1 MAQPLYIKPEIR
13 PNLGISI
20 FTVPKAFLGNIGI
33 IQHNAI
39 TSWTLLKPKPEI
51 ILFGDEIGTA
61 AIAQDLGLN
70 HVPDIECN
78 SYGTPLLDSVFAQVQ
93 EQATHDIITYI
104 NADIILLKD
113 FPQAIEQVCQHLETF
128 LITGRRWN
136 LDLSKSIE
144 FQSPT
149 WEDTMCQQVN
159 QTGCLGADDA
169 KDYFIFPKN
178 LFPTIP
184 KFAVGRGYWDT
195 WMVTTAA
202 MRGYPIVDASEVVMA
217 VHQNHSYGHLIGGK
231 NEAHMGK
238 EAQQNKTIG
247 NVQGQGTIADST
259 WQLKPWHDHDSPR
272 VSVIIIRRLSDVGNR
287 EQQGTGNRE
296 QGTGNSGQEFR
307 ETVSKNYFGKR
318 SIFVQN
324 NSAIVNRAVESV
336 LAQNYSDYEIIVV
349 DGAGNQ
355 GVGSREQGVGS
366 REGSPLAPLNKGG
379 IVIKGGYLAGWEQ
392 GTGNREQGTGSREQG
407 SPLTPLN
414 KGGTGSRNL
423 NKGGIVIKG
432 GCVRVAW
439 PTANRKWGALCDRGL
454 EMAQGEFV
462 IFLDSD
468 SVLLPDALEKQ
479 VAAFDRESSTLD
491 LLLSG
496 WQVVEG
502 EKITQVTPWQDLPD
516 LEDLHIWK
524 LEKLWQPLRQ
534 SNSMFRRS
542 RLDLVGGFNT
552 KLNQD
557 AAMVEVILN
566 LVFLRGSRALWL
578 PEATCRYFG
587 QRNTIPEQSSPVA
600 EDIKEVIDSIFKQPT
615 VKGWMQKLKARAY
628 PKGVGSRE

>member
-1 MAQPLYIKPEIR
+1 MAQLLYIKPEIQ
-13 PNLGISI
+13 PTLGISI
-20 FTVPKAFLGNIGI
+20 FTVPKPFIGMIGI

-61 AIAQDLGLN
+61 SIAEELGVN

-93 EQATHDIITYI
+93 EQATYDIITYI

-113 FPQAIEQVCQHLETF
+113 FTQAIEQVCQQLNTF
-128 LITGRRWN
+128 LIIGRRWN
-136 LDLSKSIE
+136 LDLSNPIE

-149 WEDTMCQQVN
+149 WEDTLSQQVY
-159 QTGCLGADDA
+159 QTGCLGAHDA
-169 KDYFIFPKN
+169 KDYFIFPKY
-178 LFPTIP
+178 LFRSIP

-217 VHQNHSYGHLIGGK
+217 VHQNHTYAHLMGGK

-247 NVQGQGTIADST
+247 NVQAQGTIADST
-259 WQLKPWHDHDSPR
+259 WQLKPWHDQDSPR
-272 VSVIIIRRLSDVGNR
+272 VSVIIIVQDLRICPLNPPNLDLPNLGDFEIIPPRIGGLGGRNQLNR
-287 EQQGTGNRE
+287 VSPVV
-296 QGTGNSGQEFR
+296 NS
-307 ETVSKNYFGKR
+307 T
-318 SIFVQN
+318 
-324 NSAIVNRAVESV
+324 SALVNRALESV
-336 LAQNYSDYEIIVV
+336 VAQNYSDYEIIVV
-349 DGAGNQ
+349 DRAVNQ
-355 GVGSREQGVGS
+355 GVGSR
-366 REGSPLAPLNKGG
+366 
-379 IVIKGGYLAGWEQ
+379 EQ
-392 GTGNREQGTGSREQG
+392 GTGNREQGTGSRQG

-423 NKGGIVIKG
+423 NKGGTGSRNLNKGGIVIKEGYLAGWDG

-462 IFLDSD
+462 TFLDSD

-496 WQVVEG
+496 WQLVEG
-502 EKITQVTPWQDLPD
+502 DKITEVTPWQDLPD

-534 SNSMFRRS
+534 SNIMFRRS

-552 KLNQD
+552 ELNQE
-557 AAMVEVILN
+557 AAMVEIVLN

-578 PEATCRYFG
+578 PEATCSYFG
-587 QRNTIPEQSSPVA
+587 QSNTIPEQSSPVA
-600 EDIKEVIDSIFKQPT
+600 EDMKEVIDSIFKQPA

-628 PKGVGSRE
+628 RFE

>member
-1 MAQPLYIKPEIR
+1 MAQLLYIKPEIQ
-13 PNLGISI
+13 PTLGISI
-20 FTVPKAFLGNIGI
+20 FTVPKPFLGMIGI

-61 AIAQDLGLN
+61 SIAEELGVN

-93 EQATHDIITYI
+93 EQATYDIITYI

-113 FPQAIEQVCQHLETF
+113 FTQAIEQVCQHLDTF

-136 LDLSKSIE
+136 LDLSNPIE

-149 WEDTMCQQVN
+149 WQDTLCQQVD
-159 QTGCLGADDA
+159 QTGCLGPHDA
-169 KDYFIFPKN
+169 KDYFIFPKD
-178 LFPTIP
+178 LFRTIP

-195 WMVTTAA
+195 WMVTTAG

-217 VHQNHSYGHLIGGK
+217 VHQNHTYAHLMGGK

-238 EAQQNKTIG
+238 EAQRNKTIG
-247 NVQGQGTIADST
+247 NVQGQGTIAEST
-259 WQLKPWHDHDSPR
+259 WQLKPWHHQDSPR
-272 VSVIIIRRLSDVGNR
+272 VSVIII
-287 EQQGTGNRE
+287 
-296 QGTGNSGQEFR
+296 GQS
-307 ETVSKNYFGKR
+307 T
-318 SIFVQN
+318 
-324 NSAIVNRAVESV
+324 SARVKRAVDSV
-336 LAQNYSDYEIIVV
+336 QAQNYSDYEIIVV

-355 GVGSREQGVGS
+355 GAGSREQGVGS
-366 REGSPLAPLNKGG
+366 REQGIGSREQGAPLAPLNKGG
-379 IVIKGGYLAGWEQ
+379 TVNQG
-392 GTGNREQGTGSREQG
+392 GTGTSEQG

-414 KGGTGSRNL
+414 KGG
-423 NKGGIVIKG
+423 IVIKEGYLAGWDG
-432 GCVRVAW
+432 GCD
-439 PTANRKWGALCDRGL
+439 RKWGALCDRGL

-462 IFLDSD
+462 TFLDSD

-496 WQVVEG
+496 WQLVEG
-502 EKITQVTPWQDLPD
+502 DKITQVTPWQDLPD

-552 KLNQD
+552 ELNQD

-587 QRNTIPEQSSPVA
+587 QSNTIEEQFIPVA
-600 EDIKEVIDSIFKQPT
+600 EDMKEVIDSIFKQPT

>member
-1 MAQPLYIKPEIR
+1 MAEPLYIKPEI
-13 PNLGISI
+13 PATLGISI
-20 FTVPKAFLGNIGI
+20 FTVPKPFLGKIGI

-61 AIAQDLGLN
+61 AIAQELGVN

-93 EQATHDIITYI
+93 EQATYDIITYI

-113 FPQAIEQVCQHLETF
+113 FTQAIQQVCQHLDTF

-136 LDLSKSIE
+136 LDLSNPIE

-149 WEDTMCQQVN
+149 WEESLCQQVY
-159 QTGCLGADDA
+159 QTGCLGAHDA
-169 KDYFIFPKN
+169 KDYFIFPKY

-202 MRGYPIVDASEVVMA
+202 MKGYPIVDASEVVMA
-217 VHQNHSYGHLIGGK
+217 VHQNHSYGHLMGGK

-259 WQLKPWHDHDSPR
+259 RQLKPWHDHDSPR
-272 VSVIIIRRLSDVGNR
+272 VSVIIIV
-287 EQQGTGNRE
+287 
-296 QGTGNSGQEFR
+296 
-307 ETVSKNYFGKR
+307 
-318 SIFVQN
+318 N
-324 NSAIVNRAVESV
+324 NTSALVKRAVDSV

-349 DGAGNQ
+349 DGAGNRSPLAPLNKGGMRAAGNREQ
-355 GVGSREQGVGS
+355 GVGSREQGVGSREQGTGNREQGTGNREQGTGNREQGVGS

-379 IVIKGGYLAGWEQ
+379 
-392 GTGNREQGTGSREQG
+392 TGI
-407 SPLTPLN
+407 N

-432 GCVRVAW
+432 R
-439 PTANRKWGALCDRGL
+439 CDRAL

-462 IFLDSD
+462 TFVDSD
-468 SVLLPDALEKQ
+468 SVLLPDALEKL

-496 WQVVEG
+496 WQLVEG
-502 EKITQVTPWQDLPD
+502 DKITQVTPWQDLPD

-524 LEKLWQPLRQ
+524 LGKLWQPLRQ

-542 RLDLVGGFNT
+542 RLDLVGGFNRE
-552 KLNQD
+552 LNQE
-557 AAMVEVILN
+557 AAMVEVIIN

-578 PEATCRYFG
+578 PEATCSYFG
-587 QRNTIPEQSSPVA
+587 QSNTIPEESSSVA
-600 EDIKEVIDSIFKQPT
+600 EDMKEVIDSIFKQPT
-615 VKGWMQKLKARAY
+615 VKGWMLKLKARAY
-628 PKGVGSRE
+628 PKGVGSRESGIGNRESGVGSRESG

>member
-1 MAQPLYIKPEIR
+1 MAQPLYIKPDIR
-13 PNLGISI
+13 STLGISI
-20 FTVPKAFLGNIGI
+20 FTIPKPFLGNIGI

-78 SYGTPLLDSVFAQVQ
+78 TDGTPLLDSVFAQVQ
-93 EQATHDIITYI
+93 EQAIHDIITYI
-104 NADIILLKD
+104 NADILLLKD
-113 FPQAIEQVCQHLETF
+113 FTQAIEQVCQHLDTF

-136 LDLSKSIE
+136 LDLSKPIE

-149 WEDTMCQQVN
+149 WEESLCQQVD
-159 QTGCLGADDA
+159 QTGCLGAHDA

-202 MRGYPIVDASEVVMA
+202 MKGYPIVDASEVVMA

-259 WQLKPWHDHDSPR
+259 WQLKPWRNNYSPR

-349 DGAGNQ
+349 DGAGNK
-355 GVGSREQGVGS
+355 GVGSREQGAGSRQQGVGS
-366 REGSPLAPLNKGG
+366 RQQGVGSRQGSPLA
-379 IVIKGGYLAGWEQ
+379 
-392 GTGNREQGTGSREQG
+392 
-407 SPLTPLN
+407 PLN

-423 NKGGIVIKG
+423 SKGGIVIKG

-462 IFLDSD
+462 TFLDSD

-496 WQVVEG
+496 WQLVEG
-502 EKITQVTPWQDLPD
+502 DKITQVTPWQDLPD

-534 SNSMFRRS
+534 SNIMFRRS
-542 RLDLVGGFNT
+542 RLDLVGGFNRE
-552 KLNQD
+552 LNQE
-557 AAMVEVILN
+557 AAIVEVIIN

-587 QRNTIPEQSSPVA
+587 QGNTIEKQSSPVA
-600 EDIKEVIDSIFKQPT
+600 EDMKEVIDSIFKQPT

>member
-1 MAQPLYIKPEIR
+1 MAQPLYIKPEI
-13 PNLGISI
+13 PATLGISI
-20 FTVPKAFLGNIGI
+20 FTVPKPFLGKIGI

-39 TSWTLLKPKPEI
+39 TSWTLLKPKPQI
-51 ILFGDEIGTA
+51 ILFGDEIGTY
-61 AIAQDLGLN
+61 AIAQELGLD

-93 EQATHDIITYI
+93 EQATYDIITYI

-113 FPQAIEQVCQHLETF
+113 FSQAIQQVYQHLDTF

-136 LDLSKSIE
+136 LDLSNPIE
-144 FQSPT
+144 FQSPN
-149 WEDTMCQQVN
+149 WEDTLCQQVN
-159 QTGCLGADDA
+159 QTGCLGAHDA

-202 MRGYPIVDASEVVMA
+202 MKGYPIVDASEVVMA
-217 VHQNHSYGHLIGGK
+217 VHQNHSYGHLMGGK

-247 NVQGQGTIADST
+247 NVQAQGTIADST
-259 WQLKPWHDHDSPR
+259 WQLKPWHHHDSPR
-272 VSVIIIRRLSDVGNR
+272 VSVIIIRRLSDV
-287 EQQGTGNRE
+287 GNRE

-318 SIFVQN
+318 SIILQN
-324 NSAIVNRAVESV
+324 NSAIVERAVESV

-349 DGAGNQ
+349 DGAGN
-355 GVGSREQGVGS
+355 R
-366 REGSPLAPLNKGG
+366 SPLAPLNKGG
-379 IVIKGGYLAGWEQ
+379 IVNQ
-392 GTGNREQGTGSREQG
+392 GGNRYYQKRYKSVSVGECDR
-407 SPLTPLN
+407 
-414 KGGTGSRNL
+414 
-423 NKGGIVIKG
+423 
-432 GCVRVAW
+432 
-439 PTANRKWGALCDRGL
+439 PTATLRERGL

-462 IFLDSD
+462 TFLDSD

-496 WQVVEG
+496 WQLVEG
-502 EKITQVTPWQDLPD
+502 DKITHVTPWQDLPD

-524 LEKLWQPLRQ
+524 LGKLWQPLRQ

-552 KLNQD
+552 DLNQD
-557 AAMVEVILN
+557 AAMVEIILN

-578 PEATCRYFG
+578 PEATCSYSG
-587 QRNTIPEQSSPVA
+587 QSNTIEKQSTPVA
-600 EDIKEVIDSIFKQPT
+600 EDMKEVIDSIFKQPT

>member
-1 MAQPLYIKPEIR
+1 EE
-13 PNLGISI
+13 LG
-20 FTVPKAFLGNIGI
+20 V
-33 IQHNAI
+33 
-39 TSWTLLKPKPEI
+39 
-51 ILFGDEIGTA
+51 
-61 AIAQDLGLN
+61 N

-93 EQATHDIITYI
+93 EQATYDIITYI
-104 NADIILLKD
+104 NADILLLKD
-113 FPQAIEQVCQHLETF
+113 FPQAIEQVCQHLDTF

-136 LDLSKSIE
+136 LDLSNPIE

-149 WEDTMCQQVN
+149 WEDTLSQQVN
-159 QTGCLGADDA
+159 QSGCLGAHDA

-178 LFPTIP
+178 LFPSIP

-202 MRGYPIVDASEVVMA
+202 MKGYPIVDASEVVMA
-217 VHQNHSYGHLIGGK
+217 VHQNHSYGHLMGGK

-247 NVQGQGTIADST
+247 NVQAQGTIADST
-259 WQLKPWHDHDSPR
+259 RQLKPWHDHDSPR

-287 EQQGTGNRE
+287 EQ
-296 QGTGNSGQEFR
+296 GTGNSGQEFR
-307 ETVSKNYFGKR
+307 ERVSKNYFGKR
-318 SIFVQN
+318 SIVGKN
-324 NSAIVNRAVESV
+324 NSAIVERAVDSV

-355 GVGSREQGVGS
+355 GTENREQEVGSREQGVGS
-366 REGSPLAPLNKGG
+366 REQGVGSRQRSPLAPLNKGG
-379 IVIKGGYLAGWEQ
+379 
-392 GTGNREQGTGSREQG
+392 TGI
-407 SPLTPLN
+407 N

-423 NKGGIVIKG
+423 SKGGIVIKG

-552 KLNQD
+552 ELNQD
-557 AAMVEVILN
+557 AAMVEIILN

-578 PEATCRYFG
+578 PEATCSYFG
-587 QRNTIPEQSSPVA
+587 QRNTIPEQFIPVA
-600 EDIKEVIDSIFKQPT
+600 EDMKEVIDSIFKQPT

-628 PKGVGSRE
+628 RFE

>member
-13 PNLGISI
+13 PTLGISI
-20 FTVPKAFLGNIGI
+20 FTVPKPFLGKIGI

-51 ILFGDEIGTA
+51 ILFGNEIGTA

-78 SYGTPLLDSVFAQVQ
+78 TDGTPLLDSVFAQVQ
-93 EQATHDIITYI
+93 EQATYDIITYI

-113 FPQAIEQVCQHLETF
+113 FPQAIQQVCQHLDTF

-136 LDLSKSIE
+136 LDLSNPIE

-149 WEDTMCQQVN
+149 WEDTLGQQVY
-159 QTGCLGADDA
+159 QTGCLGAHDA

-202 MRGYPIVDASEVVMA
+202 MRGYPIVDASQVVMA
-217 VHQNHSYGHLIGGK
+217 VHQNHTYAHLQGGK

-247 NVQGQGTIADST
+247 NVQAQGTIADST
-259 WQLKPWHDHDSPR
+259 WQLKPWRNQYSPR
-272 VSVIIIRRLSDVGNR
+272 VSVIIIRLLSEEGIS
-287 EQQGTGNRE
+287 EQGTGNRE

-307 ETVSKNYFGKR
+307 QTVSKNYFDKR
-318 SIFVQN
+318 SIILQN
-324 NSAIVNRAVESV
+324 NSALVKRAVESV

-349 DGAGNQ
+349 DGAGNKGVGNREQGTGNREQ

-366 REGSPLAPLNKGG
+366 REQGSPLAP
-379 IVIKGGYLAGWEQ
+379 
-392 GTGNREQGTGSREQG
+392 
-407 SPLTPLN
+407 
-414 KGGTGSRNL
+414 L

-439 PTANRKWGALCDRGL
+439 PTANRKWGALCDRAL

-462 IFLDSD
+462 TFLDSD

-496 WQVVEG
+496 WQLVEG
-502 EKITQVTPWQDLPD
+502 DKITQVTPWQDLPD

-534 SNSMFRRS
+534 SNIMFRRS

-552 KLNQD
+552 ELNQE
-557 AAMVEVILN
+557 AAMVEIILN

-578 PEATCRYFG
+578 PEATCSYFG
-587 QRNTIPEQSSPVA
+587 QGNTIEKQSSPVA
-600 EDIKEVIDSIFKQPT
+600 EDMKKVIDSIFKQPT

-628 PKGVGSRE
+628 RFEEGIGSRE

>member
-13 PNLGISI
+13 PTLGISI
-20 FTVPKAFLGNIGI
+20 FTVPKPFIGMIGI

-61 AIAQDLGLN
+61 SIAQELGLN

-113 FPQAIEQVCQHLETF
+113 FTQAIQQVCQHLDTF

-136 LDLSKSIE
+136 LDLSNPIE
-144 FQSPT
+144 FQSPN
-149 WEDTMCQQVN
+149 WEYILCQQVN
-159 QTGCLGADDA
+159 QTGCLGAHDA
-169 KDYFIFPKN
+169 KDYFIFPKY
-178 LFPTIP
+178 LFRSIP

-195 WMVTTAA
+195 WMVTTAG
-202 MRGYPIVDASEVVMA
+202 MRGYPIVDASQVVMA
-217 VHQNHSYGHLIGGK
+217 VHQNHTYAHLIGGK
-231 NEAHMGK
+231 NQAHMGK

-247 NVQGQGTIADST
+247 NVQGQGTIAEST
-259 WQLKPWHDHDSPR
+259 WQLKPWHDQDSPR
-272 VSVIIIRRLSDVGNR
+272 VSVIIIRRLSEEGIS
-287 EQQGTGNRE
+287 EQGTGNRE
-296 QGTGNSGQEFR
+296 QGTGNREQGIGSSGQEFR
-307 ETVSKNYFGKR
+307 QTVSKNYFGKR
-318 SIFVQN
+318 SIVVKN
-324 NSAIVNRAVESV
+324 NSALVERAVESV

-349 DGAGNQ
+349 DGAGNKGVGNREQGTGTSEQ
-355 GVGSREQGVGS
+355 GVGSREQG
-366 REGSPLAPLNKGG
+366 SPLAPL
-379 IVIKGGYLAGWEQ
+379 I
-392 GTGNREQGTGSREQG
+392 
-407 SPLTPLN
+407 
-414 KGGTGSRNL
+414 KGGTGSRKFND
-423 NKGGIVIKG
+423 GGTGYDEKWYKSVSVT
-432 GCVRVAW
+432 GCD
-439 PTANRKWGALCDRGL
+439 RKWGALCDRGL

-462 IFLDSD
+462 TFLDSD

-479 VAAFDRESSTLD
+479 VAAFDQESSTLD

-496 WQVVEG
+496 WQLVEG
-502 EKITQVTPWQDLPD
+502 DKITEVTPWQDLPD

-524 LEKLWQPLRQ
+524 LEKLWQPLCQ
-534 SNSMFRRS
+534 SNIMFRRS

-552 KLNQD
+552 ELNQD
-557 AAMVEVILN
+557 AAMVEIILN

-578 PEATCRYFG
+578 PEATCRYFE
-587 QRNTIPEQSSPVA
+587 QSNTIEKQSSPVA
-600 EDIKEVIDSIFKQPT
+600 EDMKEVIDSIFKQPT
-615 VKGWMQKLKARAY
+615 VKGWMQKLKSRAY

>member
-1 MAQPLYIKPEIR
+1 MAEPLYIKPEI
-13 PNLGISI
+13 PATLGISI
-20 FTVPKAFLGNIGI
+20 FTVPKPFLGKIGI

-61 AIAQDLGLN
+61 AIAQELGLN
-70 HVPDIECN
+70 HIPDIECN

-93 EQATHDIITYI
+93 EQATYDIITYI

-113 FPQAIEQVCQHLETF
+113 FSQAIQQVYQHLETF

-136 LDLSKSIE
+136 LDLSNPIE

-149 WEDTMCQQVN
+149 WEESLFQQVY
-159 QTGCLGADDA
+159 QSGCLGAHDA
-169 KDYFIFPKN
+169 KDYFIFPKY

-202 MRGYPIVDASEVVMA
+202 MKGYPIVDASEVVMA
-217 VHQNHSYGHLIGGK
+217 VHQNHSYGHLMGGK

-247 NVQGQGTIADST
+247 NVQAQGTIADST
-259 WQLKPWHDHDSPR
+259 RQLKPWDDQDSPR
-272 VSVIIIRRLSDVGNR
+272 VSVIIIV
-287 EQQGTGNRE
+287 
-296 QGTGNSGQEFR
+296 
-307 ETVSKNYFGKR
+307 K
-318 SIFVQN
+318 N
-324 NSAIVNRAVESV
+324 NSAIVERAVESV

-355 GVGSREQGVGS
+355 GTGSREQGVGS
-366 REGSPLAPLNKGG
+366 RKQGVGSRQGSPLAPLNKGG
-379 IVIKGGYLAGWEQ
+379 
-392 GTGNREQGTGSREQG
+392 TGI
-407 SPLTPLN
+407 N

-423 NKGGIVIKG
+423 SKGGIVIKG

-496 WQVVEG
+496 WQLVEG

-534 SNSMFRRS
+534 SNIMFRRS
-542 RLDLVGGFNT
+542 RLELVGGFNT
-552 KLNQD
+552 ELNQD

-578 PEATCRYFG
+578 PEATCSYFG
-587 QRNTIPEQSSPVA
+587 QRNTIPEQFIPVA
-600 EDIKEVIDSIFKQPT
+600 EDMKEVIDSIFKQPT

>member
-1 MAQPLYIKPEIR
+1 MAQPLYIKPDIR
-13 PNLGISI
+13 STLGISI
-20 FTVPKAFLGNIGI
+20 FTIPKPFLGNIGI

-93 EQATHDIITYI
+93 EQAIHDIITYI
-104 NADIILLKD
+104 NADILLLKD
-113 FPQAIEQVCQHLETF
+113 FTQAIEQVCQHLDTF

-136 LDLSKSIE
+136 LDLSKPIE

-149 WEDTMCQQVN
+149 WEDTLSQQVN
-159 QTGCLGADDA
+159 QSGCLGAHDA
-169 KDYFIFPKN
+169 KDYFIFPKY

-202 MRGYPIVDASEVVMA
+202 MKGYPIVDASQVVMA
-217 VHQNHSYGHLIGGK
+217 VHQNHTYAHLMGGK

-247 NVQGQGTIADST
+247 NVQAQGTIADST
-259 WQLKPWHDHDSPR
+259 WQLKPWHHHDSPR
-272 VSVIIIRRLSDVGNR
+272 VSVIIIV
-287 EQQGTGNRE
+287 E
-296 QGTGNSGQEFR
+296 
-307 ETVSKNYFGKR
+307 
-318 SIFVQN
+318 N
-324 NSAIVNRAVESV
+324 NSAIVERAVDSV

-355 GVGSREQGVGS
+355 GVGSREQGIGSREGSPLAPLNKGGMRVAGNREQGVGS

-379 IVIKGGYLAGWEQ
+379 
-392 GTGNREQGTGSREQG
+392 TGI
-407 SPLTPLN
+407 N

-423 NKGGIVIKG
+423 SKGGIVIKG
-432 GCVRVAW
+432 GCVR
-439 PTANRKWGALCDRGL
+439 KWGALCDWPTATLRERAL

-462 IFLDSD
+462 TFLDSD

-496 WQVVEG
+496 WQLVEG
-502 EKITQVTPWQDLPD
+502 EKITQVTPWQELPD

-524 LEKLWQPLRQ
+524 LGKLWQPLRQ

-542 RLDLVGGFNT
+542 RLDLVGGFNRE
-552 KLNQD
+552 LNQD

-578 PEATCRYFG
+578 PEATCSYFG
-587 QRNTIPEQSSPVA
+587 QRNTIEKQSTPVA
-600 EDIKEVIDSIFKQPT
+600 EDMKEVIDSIFKQPT